1 MRSPFLSFRTKIN
14 CNFAY
19 PEEIGE
25 MSLTSVERR
34 DGPFRSIRKISMKK
48 LFGPERKKRF
58 FRSRRDTTLN
68 MTEGRPLGLLAVFAL
83 PLLIGNLFQQAYNL
97 ADSMI
102 VGQLLGAN
110 ALAAVGATGSI
121 SFLFFS
127 IFNGISGGCG
137 IVTAQ
142 FFGARDDRRVC
153 KAIANSAYI
162 MLGFSLLTGTVAFL
176 MVPTV
181 LGWMGTPA
189 EILSDAI
196 TYMRMTSAS
205 VPLIAVYNYASSMQR
220 ALGDSRTPLYFLI
233 FSCLLN
239 VGLDLLFVG
248 AFNLGVFGAAFATM
262 LSQLLAGFGSLLWA
276 FKRNPYFRLNKESLA
291 FDKPIAKKAVRL
303 GLPLAL
309 QWSLIAIST
318 TALQSVVNTFG
329 PSAIAAFTA
338 TNRLE
343 QLVQQP
349 FGSMSMALSTYT
361 SQNMGAGKT
370 SRIRTGFRD
379 SMLAIAA
386 LAGAMTLIMQLTGG
400 SFVSLFVKE
409 KDVIAL
415 GSQALK
421 ITSIFYIFLGVIYV
435 CRGGLNGVGDAVFS
449 IINGVVEIAG
459 RIGLPLLLLG
469 ITAAGV
475 WSIWITAGVT
485 WMLAGVS
492 CVMRYISWRK
502 KNANQNSEF
511 TIHNS

>member
-1 MRSPFLSFRTKIN
+1 
-14 CNFAY
+14 
-19 PEEIGE
+19 
-25 MSLTSVERR
+25 MSLITSTIPAKR
-34 DGPFRSIRKISMKK
+34 GSFPFRGRKGIH
-48 LFGPERKKRF
+48 G
-58 FRSRRDTTLN
+58 TTLN
-68 MTEGRPLGLLAVFAL
+68 MTEGNPLRLLAVFAL

-137 IVTAQ
+137 IVAARY
-142 FFGARDDRRVC
+142 FGAGDHRQVC
-153 KAIANSAYI
+153 KTIANSAYI
-162 MLGFSLLTGTVAFL
+162 TLASSLLTGTLAFI
-176 MVPTV
+176 MVPTA
-181 LGWMGTPA
+181 LGWMGTPT
-189 EILSDAI
+189 EILPDAI

-248 AFNLGVFGAAFATM
+248 TFGLGVFGAALATM

-276 FKRNPYFRLNKESLA
+276 FRRNPYFRLNRESLA
-291 FDKPIAKKAVRL
+291 FDSSIAKQTIRL

-370 SRIRTGFRD
+370 ARIRTGFRD
-379 SMLAIAA
+379 SMLAMAA
-386 LAGAMTLIMQLTGG
+386 LAIVMTIIMQVAGEG
-400 SFVSLFVKE
+400 FVSLFVTE
-409 KDVIAL
+409 KDVIDL
-415 GSQALK
+415 GSQALR
-421 ITSIFYIFLGVIYV
+421 ITSIFYIFLGIIYV
-435 CRGGLNGVGDAVFS
+435 CRGVLNGMGDTAFA
-449 IINGVVEIAG
+449 IINGVVEIVG
-459 RIGLPLLLLG
+459 RVGLPLLLLNF
-469 ITAAGV
+469 TSVGV
-475 WSIWITAGVT
+475 WSIWITAGAT
-485 WMLAGVS
+485 WMLAGIS
-492 CVMRYISWRK
+492 CLLRYVSWRK
-502 KNANQNSEF
+502 KNAAE
-511 TIHNS
+511 

>member
-1 MRSPFLSFRTKIN
+1 MDKAMKLHI
-14 CNFAY
+14 
-19 PEEIGE
+19 
-25 MSLTSVERR
+25 LRR
-34 DGPFRSIRKISMKK
+34 H
-48 LFGPERKKRF
+48 
-58 FRSRRDTTLN
+58 SRRTGAGHRIGTTMN
-68 MTEGRPLGLLAVFAL
+68 MTEGRPLALLSVFAL

-102 VGQLLGAN
+102 VGRLLGAN

-142 FFGARDDRRVC
+142 YFGARKDDMVC

-162 MLGFSLLTGTVAFL
+162 MLGSSLLTGTIAFI
-176 MVPTV
+176 MVPAV
-181 LGWMGTPA
+181 LSWMGTPA
-189 EILSDAI
+189 EILPEAI

-220 ALGDSRTPLYFLI
+220 ALGDSRTPLFFLI

-248 AFNLGVFGAAFATM
+248 TFGLGVFGAALATM
-262 LSQLLAGFGSLLWA
+262 LAQLLAGAGSLLYA
-276 FKRNPYFRLNKESLA
+276 FRRNPYFRLNRQSLA
-291 FDKPIAKKAVRL
+291 FDRPIAKKAIRL

-329 PSAIAAFTA
+329 PTAMAAYTA

-349 FGSMSMALSTYT
+349 FGSMSMALSTYAG
-361 SQNMGAGKT
+361 QNMGAGKYR
-370 SRIRTGFRD
+370 RIKTGFRD
-379 SMLAIAA
+379 SLLAMIAVAGGML
-386 LAGAMTLIMQLTGG
+386 LMMQLWGG
-400 SFVSLFVKE
+400 SLVGLFVSE

-415 GSQALK
+415 GGQALK
-421 ITSIFYIFLGVIYV
+421 ITSLFYVFLCIIYV
-435 CRGGLNGVGDAVFS
+435 SRGVLNGVGDAVFS
-449 IINGVVEIAG
+449 FINGIVEIAG
-459 RIGLPLLLLG
+459 RVGLPLLLLSF
-469 ITAAGV
+469 TSAGV

-485 WMLAGVS
+485 WMLAGLS
-492 CVMRYISWRK
+492 CILRYFSWRR
-502 KNANQNSEF
+502 KNHDREPETAGA
-511 TIHNS
+511 

>member
-1 MRSPFLSFRTKIN
+1 MGKEPVRN
-14 CNFAY
+14 
-19 PEEIGE
+19 
-25 MSLTSVERR
+25 MSLITTTV
-34 DGPFRSIRKISMKK
+34 P
-48 LFGPERKKRF
+48 
-58 FRSRRDTTLN
+58 SRRRLFPHRGRRSLRNTTLN
-68 MTEGRPLGLLAVFAL
+68 MTEGKPLALLAVFAL

-102 VGQLLGAN
+102 VGRLLGAN

-142 FFGARDDRRVC
+142 YFGARKDALVY

-162 MLGFSLLTGTVAFL
+162 MLGFALLTGSIAFA

-181 LGWMGTPA
+181 LSWMGTPA
-189 EILSDAI
+189 EILPDAI
-196 TYMRMTSAS
+196 VYMRMTSAS

-248 AFNLGVFGAAFATM
+248 AFGLGVFGAALATM
-262 LSQLLAGFGSLLWA
+262 LSQLLAGSGSLLYA
-276 FKRNPYFRLNKESLA
+276 FKRNPYFRPDKSSLA
-291 FDKPIAKKAVRL
+291 FDRQITKKAVRL

-329 PSAIAAFTA
+329 PTAMAAYTA

-349 FGSMSMALSTYT
+349 FGSMSMALSTYAG
-361 SQNMGAGKT
+361 QNIGAGKKD
-370 SRIRTGFRD
+370 RIRTGYRD
-379 SMLAIAA
+379 SLLAMLAV
-386 LAGAMTLIMQLTGG
+386 AGGMTLIMQLAGG
-400 SFVSLFVKE
+400 TLVGLFVHE
-409 KDVIAL
+409 QDVIAL
-415 GSQALK
+415 GSRALG
-421 ITSIFYIFLGVIYV
+421 ITSIFYVFLGVIYV
-435 CRGGLNGVGDAVFS
+435 SRGVLNGVGDAFFS
-449 IINGVVEIAG
+449 FINGIVEIVG
-459 RIGLPLLLLG
+459 RIGLPLLLLHL
-469 ITAAGV
+469 TAAGV

-485 WMLAGVS
+485 WLLAGIS
-492 CVMRYISWRK
+492 CVLRYFSWRR
-502 KNANQNSEF
+502 KNL
-511 TIHNS
+511 

>member
-1 MRSPFLSFRTKIN
+1 MDPEDFR
-14 CNFAY
+14 
-19 PEEIGE
+19 E
-25 MSLTSVERR
+25 MSLIAVK
-34 DGPFRSIRKISMKK
+34 RSMFHLRGRAK
-48 LFGPERKKRF
+48 
-58 FRSRRDTTLN
+58 RDTTMN
-68 MTEGRPLGLLAVFAL
+68 MTEGKPLGLLAVFAL

-142 FFGARDDRRVC
+142 YFGAKKDDMVC
-153 KAIANSAYI
+153 KSIANSAYI
-162 MLGFSLLTGTVAFL
+162 MLGSSLLTGTLAFV

-181 LGWMGTPA
+181 LSWMGTPA
-189 EILSDAI
+189 EILPDAI

-248 AFNLGVFGAAFATM
+248 AFGLGVFGAALATM
-262 LSQLLAGFGSLLWA
+262 LSQLLAGAGSLWYA
-276 FKRNPYFRLNKESLA
+276 FRRNPYFHLNREALA
-291 FDKPIAKKAVRL
+291 FDKPIAKKAIRL

-329 PSAIAAFTA
+329 ATAIAAFTT

-361 SQNMGAGKT
+361 SQNMGAGKPQ
-370 SRIRTGFRD
+370 RIRHGFRD
-379 SMLAIAA
+379 SMLAMAA
-386 LAGAMTLIMQLTGG
+386 LAGAMTLVMQLTGG
-400 SFVSLFVKE
+400 SFVSLFVHE
-409 KDVIAL
+409 QEVIDLGTRAL
-415 GSQALK
+415 R
-421 ITSIFYIFLGVIYV
+421 ITSVFYVFLGIIYV
-435 CRGGLNGVGDAVFS
+435 CRGVLNGVGDAVFS
-449 IINGVVEIAG
+449 FINGAVEIAG
-459 RIGLPLLLLG
+459 RVGLPLLLLG
-469 ITAAGV
+469 MTAAGV

-485 WMLAGVS
+485 WMLAGIS
-492 CVMRYISWRK
+492 CILRYISWRK
-502 KNANQNSEF
+502 KNRSEP
-511 TIHNS
+511 

>member
-1 MRSPFLSFRTKIN
+1 MDKTMKFHMIHRNRSKARHR
-14 CNFAY
+14 
-19 PEEIGE
+19 IG
-25 MSLTSVERR
+25 
-34 DGPFRSIRKISMKK
+34 
-48 LFGPERKKRF
+48 
-58 FRSRRDTTLN
+58 TTMN
-68 MTEGRPLGLLAVFAL
+68 MTEGKPLALLSVFAL

-127 IFNGISGGCG
+127 FFSGISGGCG

-142 FFGARDDRRVC
+142 LFGARKDAEVC
-153 KAIANSAYI
+153 RSIANSAYI
-162 MLGFSLLTGTVAFL
+162 TLASSLLTGLVAFL

-181 LGWMGTPA
+181 LSWMGTPP
-189 EILSDAI
+189 EILPDAI

-220 ALGDSRTPLYFLI
+220 ALGDSRTPLYFLV

-248 AFNLGVFGAAFATM
+248 VFSMGIFGAAFATM
-262 LSQLLAGFGSLLWA
+262 LSQLLAGAGSLLYA
-276 FKRNPYFRLNKESLA
+276 FRRNPYFRLNRESLA
-291 FDKPIAKKAVRL
+291 FDRQITKKAIRL

-318 TALQSVVNTFG
+318 TALQSVVNSFG
-329 PSAIAAFTA
+329 ATAMAAYTA

-349 FGSMSMALSTYT
+349 FGSMSMALSTYAG
-361 SQNMGAGKT
+361 QNMGAGQHQ
-370 SRIRTGFRD
+370 RIRVGFRD
-379 SMLAIAA
+379 SLLAMIAVA
-386 LAGAMTLIMQLTGG
+386 LGMTLIMQLRGEALVG
-400 SFVSLFVKE
+400 LFVQE

-415 GSQALK
+415 GGKALK
-421 ITSIFYIFLGVIYV
+421 ITSLFYVFLGIIYV
-435 CRGGLNGVGDAVFS
+435 SRGVLNGIGDAVFS
-449 IINGVVEIAG
+449 LINGVVEIIG
-459 RIGLPLLLLG
+459 RVGLPLLLLSL
-469 ITAAGV
+469 TSAGV

-485 WMLAGVS
+485 WLLAGLS
-492 CVMRYISWRK
+492 CLLRYLSWRK
-502 KNANQNSEF
+502 KKEKTAENRIDTE
-511 TIHNS
+511 